1 MTITDMHIMI
11 NLGLQKIA
19 SNQVDSFLPQEL
31 DLELNKN
38 IQRFIEHRL
47 NKFGNKYR
55 TGFEGSQK
63 RIDDLRTLVTE
74 HSDNTVYKGQISN
87 THHIDTYTLP
97 VAGLFTEEYL
107 HLINVRCLVSYNKC
121 KPIITTFEPDG
132 GGFLS
137 YRVIGEAG
145 VDSSSL
151 PIVINNEH
159 TNTMSV
165 AKYVQLDDIY
175 TILDDPFNNT
185 SYKNPIYTMI
195 DDKIDIYTDNKFV
208 VSTVKITYIRIPN
221 TVDSVSATTVDCD
234 LPDHTHQEIVDMTV
248 NSLLEAISD
257 PRYRTN
263 LGEVQRSE

>member
-1 MTITDMHIMI
+1 MTISDMHIMI

-63 RIDDLRTLVTE
+63 RIDDVRTLIAEDSSATA
-74 HSDNTVYKGQISN
+74 YKGQVSEK
-87 THHIDTYTLP
+87 HHVVSYTLP
-97 VAGLFTEEYL
+97 STYM
-107 HLINVRCLVSYNKC
+107 HLISVRCLVSYDKC
-121 KPIITTFEPDG
+121 KPITTAFVLD
-132 GGFLS
+132 
-137 YRVIGEAG
+137 
-145 VDSSSL
+145 D
-151 PIVINNEH
+151 PIVL
-159 TNTMSV
+159 TTDYKNTVSV
-165 AKYVQLDDIY
+165 AKYSQLDDIY
-175 TILDDPFNNT
+175 TLLDDPFNST
-185 SYKNPIYTMI
+185 SYKKPIYTMV
-195 DDKIDIYTDNKFV
+195 DDKIDIYTDDKFV
-208 VSTVKITYIRIPN
+208 VSTVKTTYIQTPN
-221 TVDSVSATTVDCD
+221 TVDSVSTTTVDCD